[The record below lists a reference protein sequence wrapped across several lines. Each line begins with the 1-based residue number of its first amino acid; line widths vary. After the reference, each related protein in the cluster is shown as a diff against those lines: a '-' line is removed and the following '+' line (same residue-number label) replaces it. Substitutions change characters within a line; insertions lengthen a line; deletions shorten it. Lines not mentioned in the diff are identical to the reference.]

1 MLIPPELT
9 ALVEQLNQ
17 ELNQIEQ
24 QITEGLNLVKL
35 RLDRFPNNLILL
47 QIFASF
53 NNYMLF
59 VENTRRRI
67 EITID
72 NLPPNDTINEE
83 IQEAG
88 EDLAEQLGRV
98 LEAKIVVNNLKN
110 RLEN

>member
-1 MLIPPELT
+1 MSIPPELT

-17 ELNQIEQ
+17 ELNEIEQ
-24 QITEGLNLVKL
+24 QIIEGLDLVRL
-35 RLDRFPNNLILL
+35 RIDRFPNNLILI
-47 QIFASF
+47 QIFASL

-67 EITID
+67 EITLD
-72 NLPPNDTINEE
+72 SLPQNDPTNEE

-98 LEAKIVVNNLKN
+98 LEAKIVVNSLKN

>member
-1 MLIPPELT
+1 MSIPPELT

-24 QITEGLNLVKL
+24 EITEGLNLVRL
-35 RLDRFPNNLILL
+35 RLDRFPNNLILI

-53 NNYMLF
+53 NNYRLL

-67 EITID
+67 DITVD
-72 NLPPNDTINEE
+72 SLRPNDPTNEE

-98 LEAKIVVNNLKN
+98 LEAKIVVNSLKN
-110 RLEN
+110 RLEY

>member
-1 MLIPPELT
+1 MPIPPEIT

-17 ELNQIEQ
+17 ELNKIEQ
-24 QITEGLNLVKL
+24 EIIEGMDLVRP

-59 VENTRRRI
+59 VENTRKRI

-72 NLPPNDTINEE
+72 NLPQNDPINEE

-98 LEAKIVVNNLKN
+98 LEAKIVVNSLKN
-110 RLEN
+110 RLEI